1 MDLPMSTLSAPRRRL
16 SMASFA
22 PRRRPS
28 DPVRRSPIAV
38 LTSWVVVLN
47 HRERECGE
55 EEVGLTGVERGRGY
69 TSDVASSTMLLT
81 TNQINNGAD

>member
-1 MDLPMSTLSAPRRRL
+1 
-16 SMASFA
+16 
-22 PRRRPS
+22 
-28 DPVRRSPIAV
+28 
-38 LTSWVVVLN
+38 LN